1 MMKKKLADYL
11 RNHLSKEWSAAEA
24 ASTISHVTVKLF
36 NTIQHLTRVEGT
48 LCVELLS
55 SKEVV
60 SGPSDLA
67 RHFCKVLL
75 FVNQCCSDFLTAE
88 LKNTVDDVLRVGGD
102 TPGVLSIHDLDLASW
117 CSPQPHA
124 EQITTA
130 ARLCERVGL
139 CKFRS
144 L

>member
-1 MMKKKLADYL
+1 MKKNVKLVDYL
-11 RNHLSKEWSAAEA
+11 LHLSKEWSAAEA

-36 NTIQHLTRVEGT
+36 NTVQHLTRVEGT

-55 SKEVV
+55 SKEV
-60 SGPSDLA
+60 SGDLA
-67 RHFCKVLL
+67 RHFCKVLI

-102 TPGVLSIHDLDLASW
+102 TPGVLSVEQLDLASW